1 MIPKRG
7 AVALI
12 TTLCAL
18 VLLFTFKTPS
28 SSAGLGTAFGATSGT
43 TTSVQTP
50 AVTANS
56 GVTTTTGTTTTG
68 TTTTGGT
75 TGTTAT
81 ATPTATTTSTANTVV
96 TGTAVSF
103 RYGTVQVQV
112 TVSNGAITDITTL
125 QAPGDGHSG
134 QISQYAVPIL
144 QSEALSAKSAQIDL
158 VSGAT
163 YTSEAY
169 AQSLQSALDQAGI

>member
-68 TTTTGGT
+68 GT

-112 TVSNGAITDITTL
+112 TVSNGAITDVTTL

>member
-1 MIPKRG
+1 MPKRG

-12 TTLCAL
+12 TTICAL

-28 SSAGLGTAFGATSGT
+28 TASGLGTALISTAGTAANSSAPVATSG
-43 TTSVQTP
+43 
-50 AVTANS
+50 ATA
-56 GVTTTTGTTTTG
+56 TA
-68 TTTTGGT
+68 
-75 TGTTAT
+75 GTTAT
-81 ATPTATTTSTANTVV
+81 ASPTAATTTGSTADKVV

-112 TVSNGAITDITTL
+112 TVSGGAITDITTL
-125 QAPGDGHSG
+125 QAPGDGRSG

>member
-12 TTLCAL
+12 TTVCAL
-18 VLLFTFKTPS
+18 VLLFSFKTP
-28 SSAGLGTAFGATSGT
+28 SSAGLGTALGATTGN

-50 AVTANS
+50 ATTANS
-56 GVTTTTGTTTTG
+56 GVTTTGSRTGT
-68 TTTTGGT
+68 T

-81 ATPTATTTSTANTVV
+81 AKPTATTGSTADKVV

-144 QSEALSAKSAQIDL
+144 QSEALSAKSAQINL

>member
-1 MIPKRG
+1 MPKRG

-12 TTLCAL
+12 TTICAL

-28 SSAGLGTAFGATSGT
+28 TASGLGTALISTAGTSVSSAAPAATSG
-43 TTSVQTP
+43 
-50 AVTANS
+50 AAATA
-56 GVTTTTGTTTTG
+56 GTTTTSG
-68 TTTTGGT
+68 

-81 ATPTATTTSTANTVV
+81 AGTTATTSPAATTTTGSTADRVI
-96 TGTAVSF
+96 TGTAISF

-112 TVSNGAITDITTL
+112 TVSGGAITDVTTL
-125 QAPGDGHSG
+125 QAPGDGRSG

-163 YTSEAY
+163 YTSDAY
-169 AQSLQSALDQAGI
+169 AQSLQSALDQAGL

>member
-1 MIPKRG
+1 MPKRG

-12 TTLCAL
+12 TTICAL

-28 SSAGLGTAFGATSGT
+28 TASGLGTALISTAGTAANSSAPVATSG
-43 TTSVQTP
+43 
-50 AVTANS
+50 ATA
-56 GVTTTTGTTTTG
+56 TA
-68 TTTTGGT
+68 
-75 TGTTAT
+75 GTTAT
-81 ATPTATTTSTANTVV
+81 TSPTATTTTGSTADKVV

-112 TVSNGAITDITTL
+112 TVSGGAITDITTL
-125 QAPGDGHSG
+125 QAPGDGRSG

>member
-1 MIPKRG
+1 MPKRG

-12 TTLCAL
+12 TTICAL

-28 SSAGLGTAFGATSGT
+28 TASGLGTALISTAGTAANSSAPVATSG
-43 TTSVQTP
+43 
-50 AVTANS
+50 ATA
-56 GVTTTTGTTTTG
+56 TA
-68 TTTTGGT
+68 
-75 TGTTAT
+75 GTTAT
-81 ATPTATTTSTANTVV
+81 ASPTAATTTGSTADKVV

-112 TVSNGAITDITTL
+112 TVSGGAIADITTL
-125 QAPGDGHSG
+125 QAPGDGRSG

>member
-1 MIPKRG
+1 MPKRG

-12 TTLCAL
+12 TTICAL

-28 SSAGLGTAFGATSGT
+28 TASGLGTALISTAGTAANSSAPVATSG
-43 TTSVQTP
+43 P
-50 AVTANS
+50 TA
-56 GVTTTTGTTTTG
+56 TA
-68 TTTTGGT
+68 
-75 TGTTAT
+75 GTTAT
-81 ATPTATTTSTANTVV
+81 ASPTAATTTGSTADKVG

-112 TVSNGAITDITTL
+112 TVSGGAITDITTL
-125 QAPGDGHSG
+125 QAPGDGRSG

>member
-1 MIPKRG
+1 MPKRG

-12 TTLCAL
+12 TTICAL

-28 SSAGLGTAFGATSGT
+28 TASGLGTALISTAGTSTSSSAPVATSGAT
-43 TTSVQTP
+43 ATAGTTATTSP
-50 AVTANS
+50 AT
-56 GVTTTTGTTTTG
+56 TTTTG
-68 TTTTGGT
+68 
-75 TGTTAT
+75 
-81 ATPTATTTSTANTVV
+81 STADKVV

-112 TVSNGAITDITTL
+112 TVSGGAITDITTL
-125 QAPGDGHSG
+125 QAPGDGRSG